1 MLASAQIHPCD
12 ERRER
17 TGEQGE
23 GGGRGRGGEEEEKGK
38 EEEEE
43 EERATD
49 VSGDVQRSQRTSGS
63 LHAAAHTNHPGWL
76 HKYLA
81 PIFSLII
88 PSCFITTTIVENVP
102 LQRAVEHS
110 RLNRLFSCCRSAQ
123 NVGLPFETFI
133 RAFHYKFSPT
143 HMRCTINNPQIFFG
157 PNVGNISESRPP
169 GCAVSFILYA

>member
-102 LQRAVEHS
+102 LQRIFQHSTGCFPAAVLLKMWDCHLKHSFEHS
-110 RLNRLFSCCRSAQ
+110 ITSSLR
-123 NVGLPFETFI
+123 
-133 RAFHYKFSPT
+133 PT
-143 HMRCTINNPQIFFG
+143 
-157 PNVGNISESRPP
+157 
-169 GCAVSFILYA
+169 

>member
-1 MLASAQIHPCD
+1 MNLLWPALQSKWFFVGVELISASLSSKLNGKQPVAGLLLFPQESNLLASAQNHPCD

-76 HKYLA
+76 QIYLA
-81 PIFSLII
+81 PIFSSLII
-88 PSCFITTTIVENVP
+88 PS
-102 LQRAVEHS
+102 AS
-110 RLNRLFSCCRSAQ
+110 
-123 NVGLPFETFI
+123 
-133 RAFHYKFSPT
+133 
-143 HMRCTINNPQIFFG
+143 
-157 PNVGNISESRPP
+157 
-169 GCAVSFILYA
+169 